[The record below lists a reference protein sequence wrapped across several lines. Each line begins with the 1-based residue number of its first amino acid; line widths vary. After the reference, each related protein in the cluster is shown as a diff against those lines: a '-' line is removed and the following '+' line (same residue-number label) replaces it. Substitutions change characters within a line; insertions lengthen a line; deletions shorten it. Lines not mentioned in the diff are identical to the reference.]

1 MNNTP
6 VETVLRKYLD
16 ASVEVLRITEESQE
30 KLRSLNGPG
39 GIDPVKWNATIKA
52 DEDAMAN
59 CMAERNY
66 YWLALMAWHADP
78 SIDLMLWKLQNP
90 KP

>member
-6 VETVLRKYLD
+6 VETMLRKYLD

-39 GIDPVKWNATIKA
+39 GIDTVKWNATIKA
-52 DEDAMAN
+52 DEDAMAG

-66 YWLALMAWHADP
+66 YLQALMAWHADP
-78 SIDLMLWKLQNP
+78 NIDLMLWKLQNP

>member
-6 VETVLRKYLD
+6 VEVVLRKYLD
-16 ASVEVLRITEESQE
+16 ASAEVLRITEESQE

-39 GIDPVKWNATIKA
+39 GIDPVKWNAIIKA
-52 DEDAMAN
+52 DEAAMAS

-66 YWLALMAWHADP
+66 CLQALMAWHADP
-78 SIDLMLWKLQNP
+78 SINMTLWKLQNP